1 MVKHQQIN
9 KAGSSG
15 SHGIDASSSIAATT
29 AILVWVLVQSSLS
42 ITALRLFSSA
52 CLVAQAWSKNRHA
65 KTSTVAI
72 FYVGIIMI
80 MHTLKSN
87 PFTAVLILSFID
99 LIQRELLLY
108 ASAKNSLALSV
119 TANMLYSAM
128 IAVVYLDCC

>member
-1 MVKHQQIN
+1 
-9 KAGSSG
+9 
-15 SHGIDASSSIAATT
+15 
-29 AILVWVLVQSSLS
+29 
-42 ITALRLFSSA
+42 
-52 CLVAQAWSKNRHA
+52 
-65 KTSTVAI
+65 
-72 FYVGIIMI
+72 MI